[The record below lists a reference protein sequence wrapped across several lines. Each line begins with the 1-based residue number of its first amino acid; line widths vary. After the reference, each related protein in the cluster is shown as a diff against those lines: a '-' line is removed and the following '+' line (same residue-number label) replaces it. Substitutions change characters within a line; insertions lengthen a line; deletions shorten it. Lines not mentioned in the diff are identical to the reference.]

1 MLDKR
6 GRAFHNMKANT
17 SIGNSGTGSLR
28 RSQSKAEG
36 ISDGARKIKTGIWF
50 DFLPIPSSSFYNCFI
65 LGQPNIRRSKSRMDG
80 LDH

>member
-36 ISDGARKIKTGIWF
+36 ISDGARKIKTGI
-50 DFLPIPSSSFYNCFI
+50 
-65 LGQPNIRRSKSRMDG
+65 
-80 LDH
+80 